1 MFAISIFKVV
11 NIFIY
16 NYDYDFKKIYE
27 VPEMDEF
34 SEILIVGVH
43 DTKFAIGKRMTTPTK
58 LADCGPLPCRIG

>member
-27 VPEMDEF
+27 VPEMDES

-58 LADCGPLPCRIG
+58 ANWASAISYWLK